1 MEKENEVQK
10 LKLNEINQENKSD
23 NTSKDIRGCSHYK
36 RKAKF
41 VVSLRKFDFSQ
52 GSHAKL
58 HGNFIEQLSE
68 RKKWNF

>member
-23 NTSKDIRGCSHYK
+23 NTSKDIRGCTHYK

-41 VVSLRKFDFSQ
+41 VVSL
-52 GSHAKL
+52 
-58 HGNFIEQLSE
+58 
-68 RKKWNF
+68 